1 MDRHLPGTYIL
12 ASRRRGT
19 LYIGVTSNLIGRIW
33 QHKNDVVD
41 GFTNRYGVHLLVW
54 FELHET
60 MESAILREKAIKGW
74 KREWKIRLIEEEN
87 PYWVD
92 LYSALL

>member
-1 MDRHLPGTYIL
+1 MDRRSPCTYIL

-33 QHKNDVVD
+33 QHKNDVID

-54 FELHET
+54 FELHES

-74 KREWKIRLIEEEN
+74 EREWKIRLIEEEN

>member
-1 MDRHLPGTYIL
+1 LP
-12 ASRRRGT
+12 AVEDGT
-19 LYIGVTSNLIGRIW
+19 LYIAVTSNLIGRIW

-54 FELHET
+54 LELHES
-60 MESAILREKAIKGW
+60 MESALLREKAIKGW